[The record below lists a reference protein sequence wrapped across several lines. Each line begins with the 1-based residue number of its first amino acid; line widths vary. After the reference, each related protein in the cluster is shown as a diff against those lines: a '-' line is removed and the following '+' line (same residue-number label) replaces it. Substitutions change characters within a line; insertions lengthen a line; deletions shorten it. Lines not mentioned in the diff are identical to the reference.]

1 MRIAVAADHAGLP
14 LRPAVADA
22 VTGAG
27 HEPVLLG
34 PDSGDPVDYPEVARV
49 VARAIATG
57 DARRGVIVCGS
68 GAGVTVAANKLPLV
82 RAALAHDTYTAHQMV
97 EHDDVNVLTLGGR
110 VIGPALAAEVTAAFC
125 RAEFSG
131 EERHARRLSQ
141 VLAAEN
147 ERIHNAPQ
155 QLRAAGQSLWLDN
168 IRRGLLTSGTLAGY
182 VADLAI
188 TGVTSNPTILQ
199 KAISDGSN
207 YDDAIR
213 SLLAA
218 GTTEPEA
225 LVYALA
231 LDDLARAADLVRPVY
246 DATGGVDGYVSV
258 EVSPTLAHDAQG
270 TIAAGRSLRAEADRP
285 NFLIKVPGTT
295 EGTTAI
301 EELIAAGVPVNVTLL
316 FSTAQYLAAAE
327 AYIRGIERRAAAGQP
342 LAVGSVASVFV
353 SRWDTA
359 ADARLPQ
366 ELHGKLGIACVQK
379 TYAAYRRLFESDRWR
394 ALAAHGALPQRPLW
408 ASTSTKDPNLPDTYY
423 LGRLAAPG
431 TIDTVPEPTLLAFA
445 EHGQVC
451 DLLEPDEASAD
462 AVIAAVT
469 AAGVDVDA
477 LAADLQAKGVTT
489 FAASWAELLD
499 GIATKS
505 RTLSAPG
512 GGPRATVRT

>member
-1 MRIAVAADHAGLP
+1 MRVAVAADHAGLP
-14 LRPAVADA
+14 LRSAVADA
-22 VTGAG
+22 VTAAG

-34 PDSGDPVDYPEVARV
+34 PDSGEPVDYPDVARI
-49 VARAIATG
+49 VAHAIHTG

-110 VIGPALAAEVTAAFC
+110 VIGPLLAAEVVAAFC

-199 KAISDGSN
+199 KAISEGEN
-207 YDDAIR
+207 YDEGIR
-213 SLLAA
+213 RHLAA

-231 LDDLARAADLVRPVY
+231 LDDLVRAADLVRPVF
-246 DATGGVDGYVSV
+246 DATRGRDGYVSV
-258 EVSPTLAHDAQG
+258 EVSPTLAHDARG
-270 TIAAGRSLRAEADRP
+270 TIAAGRALFAEARRP
-285 NFLIKVPGTT
+285 NVLIKVPGTT
-295 EGTTAI
+295 EGLTAI
-301 EELIAAGVPVNVTLL
+301 EELIASAVPVNVTLL
-316 FSTAQYLAAAE
+316 FSPAQYLAAAE
-327 AYIRGIERRAAAGQP
+327 AYIRGVERRAQAGEP

-353 SRWDTA
+353 SRWDAA
-359 ADARLPQ
+359 ADPHLPAR
-366 ELHGKLGIACVQK
+366 LHGKLGIAQVQK
-379 TYAAYRRLFESDRWR
+379 TFAAYQRLFTSERWQ
-394 ALAAHGALPQRPLW
+394 ALAAHGALAQRPLW
-408 ASTSTKDPNLPDTYY
+408 ASTSTKDPSLPDTYY

-451 DLLEPDEASAD
+451 DLLEPDEAEAD
-462 AVIAAVT
+462 ALLAGVR
-469 AAGVDVDA
+469 AAGVDADA
-477 LAADLQAKGVTT
+477 LAGELQSKGVGL

-499 GIATKS
+499 GIAEKTRK
-505 RTLSAPG
+505 LSAQVG
-512 GGPRATVRT
+512 R